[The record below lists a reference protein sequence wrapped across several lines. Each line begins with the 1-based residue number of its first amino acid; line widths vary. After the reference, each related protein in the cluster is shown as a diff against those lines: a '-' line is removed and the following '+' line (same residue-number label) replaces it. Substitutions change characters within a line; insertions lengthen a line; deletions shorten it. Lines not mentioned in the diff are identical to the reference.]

1 MDSKILTFPLKSN
14 RMHYQPDF
22 LTYKPIFKSSEKELL
37 LGLSKQYSLQ
47 NLIDNPRQFQDSS
60 IEYSFVSSK
69 IEGNAYTLK
78 DTVNLIKFGYTAGS
92 KTFNDALMI
101 KNINQAF
108 DEICNRKHAIYP
120 VLSKPFL
127 CGLHETVSH
136 DLLPKERCGVVR
148 KENVS
153 ITGSHYI
160 PLSGEAL
167 LDAELEVLLKVA
179 NTIDDV
185 FERAVYTHLNLAYLQ
200 YFLDGNNRTARLMQT
215 AILAD
220 QGIMPLLLRVED
232 IIPYQTSVLEYYE
245 TGNYSSYA
253 QLFVNGYQYT
263 IALLQGQ
270 TQEQIQ
276 AQKLAEQA
284 ILARGR

>member
-1 MDSKILTFPLKSN
+1 
-14 RMHYQPDF
+14 MHYQPDF

-108 DEICNRKHAIYP
+108 DEICNRKHAVYP

-200 YFLDGNNRTARLMQT
+200 YFLDGNKRTARLMQT

>member
-200 YFLDGNNRTARLMQT
+200 YFLDGNKRTARLMQT

-284 ILARGR
+284 ILARGH

>member
-1 MDSKILTFPLKSN
+1 
-14 RMHYQPDF
+14 MHYQPDF

-200 YFLDGNNRTARLMQT
+200 YFLDGNKRTARLMQT

-284 ILARGR
+284 ILARGH

>member
-1 MDSKILTFPLKSN
+1 
-14 RMHYQPDF
+14 MHYQPDF

-78 DTVNLIKFGYTAGS
+78 DTINLIKFGYTAGS

-200 YFLDGNNRTARLMQT
+200 YFLDGNKRTARLMQT